1 MWRAADAPPMTTWDE
16 RFREGEY
23 PEDPEPSPVLERYV
37 DSFPDGR
44 ALDVATG
51 TGRNALFLAERGYE
65 VDALDRS
72 IEGLKITRRRAA
84 ERGVGANVNP
94 IRADATE
101 YAFPAST
108 YDVVTVSFY
117 RTLDRM
123 GDIKESLRP
132 GGVLFYQ
139 HHLRTSDPVDAGPST
154 DRYRYR
160 SNELLRA
167 CLDMTV
173 LRYDERRTESDGQTA
188 ADVAVVARNSAGGAQ
203 SYPNLGDWEE

>member
-1 MWRAADAPPMTTWDE
+1 MTTWDE

-23 PEDPEPSPVLERYV
+23 PEEPDPSPVLERYV
-37 DSFPDGR
+37 ESFPDGR

-65 VDALDRS
+65 VDALDKS
-72 IEGLKITRRRAA
+72 AEGLKIARANA
-84 ERGVGANVNP
+84 EERGLDVNW

-117 RTLDRM
+117 RTLDRL
-123 GDIKESLRP
+123 GDIKEALRP
-132 GGVLFYQ
+132 GGALFYQ
-139 HHLRTSDPVDAGPST
+139 HHLQTSDPVGAGPST
-154 DRYRYR
+154 DRYRFR

-167 CLDMTV
+167 CLDLTV
-173 LRYDERRTESDGQTA
+173 LRYDERRTESDGRTA
-188 ADVAVVARNSAGGAQ
+188 AEVVVVARNAAGGAQ
-203 SYPNLGDWEE
+203 SYPRLSDRER

>member
-1 MWRAADAPPMTTWDE
+1 MVCGSDAPRMTTWDE

-23 PEDPEPSPVLERYV
+23 PEDPDPSPVLERYV
-37 DSFPDGR
+37 ESFPDGR

-72 IEGLKITRRRAA
+72 IEGLKITRRNA
-84 ERGVGANVNP
+84 EQRGVGAKVNP

-108 YDVVTVSFY
+108 YDVITVSFY

-139 HHLRTSDPVDAGPST
+139 HHLRSADPVDAGPST

-167 CLDMTV
+167 CLDLTV
-173 LRYDERRTESDGQTA
+173 LRYDERRTERDGRTA
-188 ADVAVVARNSAGGAQ
+188 ADVVVVARNSAGGAQ
-203 SYPNLGDWEE
+203 QYPTLGDWDG